1 MIIDYL
7 FHNNAISKIIAVAIF
22 SPKAPWLLGIFS
34 LVLMRILLLELVIFS
49 LQMGFVF
56 TWWVYEQVSLFG
68 FRKTVFWSLGRFGL
82 AKKESVRASSLR
94 LKTGPV
100 LVGNRYQYYLKKK
113 IIAKVLTTDLDF
125 LLCTHCTP
133 ANQLFLYCKNVF
145 FSQARP

>member
-7 FHNNAISKIIAVAIF
+7 FHNNAISKSIAVAIF

-82 AKKESVRASSLR
+82 AKKESIRASSLR

-100 LVGNRYQYYLKKK
+100 LVGNRYYLKKK

-125 LLCTHCTP
+125 LLCTQYSSKSIAFILQKCI
-133 ANQLFLYCKNVF
+133 F
-145 FSQARP
+145 